1 MKKDINMKKN
11 NDYEISSGNVFAD
24 LGLSNPEERLAKAEL
39 ARQINNL
46 IDQKKLTQAAAAKLL
61 GIDQPKISALST
73 GRLSGFSL
81 ERLFRFL
88 NILGQD
94 IIINVSPKKR
104 TKDQSKVSVVMKK
117 IKKTPTKPNT
127 ISRENN
133 ARVQAKKKTTK

>member
-1 MKKDINMKKN
+1 MKKN

-117 IKKTPTKPNT
+117 IKKAPTKPNT